1 MTGNLYVSQYEGLVE
16 WVVIDFTPYGG
27 QQYRIVNS
35 SLPDSEPVG
44 AFFGNVSWQGESWTA
59 VPLESASWRK
69 GEKSDKPRIVIPDV
83 ESLIST
89 TFDTYDGAPGIQI
102 TRYKSLG
109 LGVPLSTERYTLAKH
124 QSVPGFKV
132 TLELTHVL
140 DTNTSVPSYRM
151 KRADY
156 PGLGPAIQ
164 R

>member
-1 MTGNLYVSQYEGLVE
+1 MTGNLYVSQYEGWVE

-27 QQYRIVNS
+27 PVYRIVNS
-35 SLPDSEPVG
+35 SLPGSEPTG
-44 AFFGNVSWQGESWTA
+44 AFFGNVAWQGESWTA
-59 VPLESASWRK
+59 VPLESASWKR
-69 GEKSDKPRIVIPDV
+69 GEKTDKPKILIPDV

-89 TFDTYDGAPGIQI
+89 TFDTYDGAPGISI

-109 LGVPLSTERYTLAKH
+109 LGVPLSTERYQLAKH

-132 TLELTHVL
+132 TLELTNVL
-140 DTNTSVPSYRM
+140 DTSSRVPSYRM
-151 KRADY
+151 KREHY